1 MIYNRKRL
9 GRTMVCGLFLS
20 TMLNTH
26 TPTSTHTHVHD
37 TMQEILLNTD
47 LSPMYNMICKRHFL
61 PGRHHKHRHI
71 KRSTSKSSGLR
82 SECPPGRMATPSPP
96 LTVLAGLR
104 SRVHA
109 GAPYLGP
116 TEDKCVLGGHLWPP
130 ASVTLTF

>member
-1 MIYNRKRL
+1 MIYHRKRL

-20 TMLNTH
+20 AILNTH
-26 TPTSTHTHVHD
+26 AHLHTPTRTHD

-47 LSPMYNMICKRHFL
+47 FSSMYNMICKCHFL
-61 PGRHHKHRHI
+61 PGRHPKHRHI
-71 KRSTSKSSGLR
+71 KSSTSKSSGLR
-82 SECPPGRMATPSPP
+82 SECPPGQMATPSPP
-96 LTVLAGLR
+96 LTVFAGLR